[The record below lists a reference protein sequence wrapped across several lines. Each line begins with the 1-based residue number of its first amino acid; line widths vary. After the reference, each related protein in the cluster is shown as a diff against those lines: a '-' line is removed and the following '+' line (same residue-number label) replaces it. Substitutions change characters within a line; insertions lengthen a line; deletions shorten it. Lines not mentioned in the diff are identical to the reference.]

1 MNHYNTD
8 INDDEVLYSS
18 ANQQVMMEWE
28 KPYMEDSIDFLE
40 PTGDVLEIGFGLGYS
55 ATQIMKHKPKS
66 YTVIECDK
74 KVIEKANE
82 WVSEWDKKLPEVPV
96 TIVEGTWQ
104 DMLQT
109 VGKFD
114 SIYFDDFPL
123 GVWKADKML
132 SRVDNFISLCI
143 QYHTKIGSK
152 ISVYLNHNCKPIFSQ
167 NIAPFVE
174 VKYKSIVVQIP
185 TICEYRNLKEQKC
198 LIPLITKVAEY
209 DEKIAQEYP
218 NTEIDRVLN
227 TMSVYSEKCS
237 EATKALMIPI
247 ILLIFLTG
255 KAQKADLHKT
265 EHICSTL
272 KSITDIERYFIY

>member
-1 MNHYNTD
+1 
-8 INDDEVLYSS
+8 
-18 ANQQVMMEWE
+18 MMEWE

-132 SRVDNFISLCI
+132 SLCFMRRVSFLPLSFGISILTNARICSISTETLVISLALVW
-143 QYHTKIGSK
+143 YS
-152 ISVYLNHNCKPIFSQ
+152 S
-167 NIAPFVE
+167 
-174 VKYKSIVVQIP
+174 
-185 TICEYRNLKEQKC
+185 NL
-198 LIPLITKVAEY
+198 L
-209 DEKIAQEYP
+209 
-218 NTEIDRVLN
+218 
-227 TMSVYSEKCS
+227 
-237 EATKALMIPI
+237 
-247 ILLIFLTG
+247 
-255 KAQKADLHKT
+255 
-265 EHICSTL
+265 
-272 KSITDIERYFIY
+272 